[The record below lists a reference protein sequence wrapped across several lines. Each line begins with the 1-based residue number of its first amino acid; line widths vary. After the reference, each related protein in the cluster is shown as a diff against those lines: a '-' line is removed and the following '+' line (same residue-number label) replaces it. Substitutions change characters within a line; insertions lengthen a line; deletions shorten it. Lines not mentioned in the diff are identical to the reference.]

1 MKKIA
6 LFLLLFSFPV
16 LSQEQKIA
24 AVKTGQ
30 FYAAADDYAGHD
42 NFGFQYLIKDNT
54 FIKTNGK
61 DKLEFRKLAFG
72 KLARADIQNPL
83 LIVLFY
89 ENFNA
94 VVLLD
99 NQLNEVKSISF
110 NELATPVIAHA
121 VGLASQNRLWV
132 YDSMTQQIGLYDYLK
147 NTYRVLSTPLKES
160 IRHYQ
165 ADFNHF
171 QWTDAK
177 SSWLACDLFGKV
189 TELGKVPDFDQVYF
203 PPNEYFVF
211 SKSGK
216 MFVKN
221 LKDNTIYTIS
231 GIDNSPKKFYA
242 EAQILAIFTS
252 SGITNY
258 KITIP

>member
-1 MKKIA
+1 MRKIV
-6 LFLLLFSFPV
+6 LLLLISVSVFA
-16 LSQEQKIA
+16 QEQKIN

-30 FYAAADDYAGHD
+30 FYASADDYSGHD

-72 KLARADIQNPL
+72 KLMRVDIQNPL
-83 LIVLFY
+83 LMVLFY

-99 NQLNEVKSISF
+99 NQLNEVKSINF
-110 NELATPVIAHA
+110 NELSTPVIARA

-147 NTYRVLSTPLKES
+147 NTYQALSTPLKES

-165 ADFNHF
+165 TDFNHF
-171 QWTDAK
+171 QWADAK
-177 SSWLACDLFGKV
+177 STWFACDLFGKV

-203 PPNEYFVF
+203 TQNEYFVF

-216 MFVKN
+216 LFVKN
-221 LKDNTIYTIS
+221 LKNNMIYTIS
-231 GIDNSPKKFYA
+231 GIDNSQKKFYA
-242 EAQILAIFTS
+242 EAQILSIFTS

-258 KITIP
+258 KITLP